1 MAFLQVLVAGDDAL
15 EYRDGELVAL
25 RAEFHGLAVAFF
37 VIAVVVI
44 GDVQFVLSPVVL
56 QAAIGPIEV
65 DIFPG
70 IGLAVW

>member
-1 MAFLQVLVAGDDAL
+1 M
-15 EYRDGELVAL
+15 
-25 RAEFHGLAVAFF
+25 RAEFHRLAVAFF
-37 VIAVVVI
+37 MIAVVVI